1 MYNRRLLG
9 VLSNLFWVK
18 IHNFLIYDDCKKVL
32 GKISYFSLK
41 LLAPNGS
48 FCRTIFI
55 FYSDFM
61 VRFWCCTES
70 HCLKNALFL

>member
-48 FCRTIFI
+48 FC
-55 FYSDFM
+55 
-61 VRFWCCTES
+61 
-70 HCLKNALFL
+70 